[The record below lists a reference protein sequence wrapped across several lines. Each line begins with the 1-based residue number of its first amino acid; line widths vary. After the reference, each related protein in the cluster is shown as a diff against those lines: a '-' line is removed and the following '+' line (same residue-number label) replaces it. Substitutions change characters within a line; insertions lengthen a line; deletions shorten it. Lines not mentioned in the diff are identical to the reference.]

1 MYETPN
7 PYNQQKQ
14 VNAKRLA
21 YVALTGS
28 RAKVRACSL
37 SQDAG
42 HAAIVENFCCNL
54 DPIAGWPA
62 MHASRNIAPYGDR
75 TRDHTLTERML
86 YQLS

>member
-1 MYETPN
+1 MR
-7 PYNQQKQ
+7 KDLLMLLSQ
-14 VNAKRLA
+14 VRERKSELA
-21 YVALTGS
+21 HW
-28 RAKVRACSL
+28 